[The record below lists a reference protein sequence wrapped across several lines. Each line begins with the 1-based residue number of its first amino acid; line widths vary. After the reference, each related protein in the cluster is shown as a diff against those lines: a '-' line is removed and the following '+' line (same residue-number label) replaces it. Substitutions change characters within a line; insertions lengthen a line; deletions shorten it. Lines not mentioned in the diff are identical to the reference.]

1 MLNPPR
7 TQTEEL
13 QGKRC
18 GRLTNSCFEALESS
32 REVCVILFA
41 LVRRTADMCS
51 CSYCAVLLG
60 SSFLGMTFCM
70 SQLQLATASSTRCKP
85 QRL

>member
-1 MLNPPR
+1 MLNLPR

-18 GRLTNSCFEALESS
+18 GCLTNSCFEALECS
-32 REVCVILFA
+32 REVYGILSA
-41 LVRRTADMCS
+41 LLRRTADMCS
-51 CSYCAVLLG
+51 CSSCAVLLG

-70 SQLQLATASSTRCKP
+70 SQLQLATASITRCKP